1 MLWFCFRLKIDFNFQ
16 NVSCAPNF
24 LFSQASA
31 TMDEVIYSAPWCP
44 WQKSAIVPAALSFP
58 AASRWTK
65 TVHLQDFRC
74 LPGGPGGCDPLPSR
88 HRRPSCLRLRRG
100 GRSRRVRVDDSTSGE
115 WYRAAPKRPATA
127 RRAPDDN
134 DEPPA
139 PSAGAAVEAKD
150 GAGTSAIPYG
160 MD

>member
-1 MLWFCFRLKIDFNFQ
+1 MDEVIY
-16 NVSCAPNF
+16 S
-24 LFSQASA
+24 ASGPPSYMA
-31 TMDEVIYSAPWCP
+31 SMDEVIYSAPWCP

-127 RRAPDDN
+127 RRAPDDD

-139 PSAGAAVEAKD
+139 PSAGAAVEAED